1 MVFIIILSCEKLIDF
16 LPPLIYKRGNS
27 SVMPRRHLVS
37 TQRQSRLK
45 KNIEFH
51 FSITENIWIGC
62 SSFFVFG
69 EHVIYDS
76 FLVKFAHVYHLKRNT
91 QFLRH
96 QKGIIT
102 ILYPWAFVLQSHRS
116 IIPVSHKKPDNLV
129 PLLFQQ
135 VGGNT
140 AVHAS

>member
-1 MVFIIILSCEKLIDF
+1 LVFIIILSCEKLIDF
-16 LPPLIYKRGNS
+16 LPSLIHERGNS
-27 SVMPRRHLVS
+27 GIMPCRHLVS
-37 TQRQSRLK
+37 PQRQSSLK

-51 FSITENIWIGC
+51 FSIAENIWIGR

-76 FLVKFAHVYHLKRNT
+76 LLVKLAHVYHLKRNT

-116 IIPVSHKKPDNLV
+116 IIPVSHEKPDNLV